1 MMGEHHPE
9 RREELLTFYALEALE
24 GEERI
29 EAEALLASS
38 SEARQ
43 ELEELRRDLGVLAL
57 APGAVAPPR
66 ALRGRLLQELEARRS
81 PSRRLPAPSLWLAAA
96 SVILCVLGGMWLY
109 GLSESRGLRQ
119 ERDRLAREL
128 TAAEGRM
135 QSLLDRQIALVR
147 EIETLKAPG
156 SRHVLLAGLDA
167 APRATGRT
175 VIRANGTS
183 ARFYAF
189 DLPALPTSQ
198 DYQLWLIA
206 GGKPVSAGV
215 FQVDQRGA
223 AELEIAELPR
233 LPAIDAWAVTV
244 EPAGGVPQPTGAMV
258 LKS

>member
-24 GEERI
+24 GQDRDK
-29 EAEALLASS
+29 AEALLASS
-38 SEARQ
+38 AEARR
-43 ELEELRRDLGVLAL
+43 ELEELQRDLGVLAL

-66 ALRGRLLQELEARRS
+66 ALRGRLLEQLEARAR
-81 PSRRLPAPSLWLAAA
+81 PAKRLSAPSWWLAAA
-96 SVILCVLGGMWLY
+96 SVALCLLGGLWLY
-109 GLSESRGLRQ
+109 GLGESRSLRQ
-119 ERDRLAREL
+119 ERDLLAREL
-128 TAAEGRM
+128 TAAEGKI
-135 QSLLDRQIALVR
+135 QSLLDRQIALAR

-156 SRHVLLAGLDA
+156 SRHVLLAGLQA
-167 APRATGRT
+167 APGATGRT
-175 VIRANGTS
+175 VIRANGAS

-189 DLPALPTSQ
+189 DLPALPTSL

-206 GGKPVSAGV
+206 DGKPVSAGV
-215 FQVDQRGA
+215 FQVDRRGT
-223 AELEIAELPR
+223 AELEIAHLPS